1 MDLKRTVKF
10 EADRD
15 PEFARWVSHTV
26 GGERIRHCLQCGLC
40 SGKCPLSLYMD
51 YTPRRLMH
59 LSREGFKEEV
69 LGSSSIWLCTA
80 CYACM
85 VNCPK
90 KINVTHLLYALKRRA
105 IEEGRYPRRFAI
117 PVMAKQFSRWCV
129 VPGALPRVGLSYG
142 SFCARAL
149 ATAGNEQAW
158 PEVVSCRPHATEEGE
173 SSTSTGDRK
182 AAGFGCGHEKGI
194 GIMRYAY
201 YPGCSLRGTGRSYE
215 ESLLAVFRA
224 LMSSSMRLTT
234 GTAAERLPTCQW
246 TS

>member
-90 KINVTHLLYALKRRA
+90 NINVTHLLYALKRRA
-105 IEEGRYPRRFAI
+105 IEEKRYPRRFAI
-117 PVMAKQFSRWCV
+117 PIMAKQFSAMVRGSGRITESWLV
-129 VPGALPRVGLSYG
+129 LRVFLRTSLWRLLGMSRLGLKL
-142 SFCARAL
+142 FL
-149 ATAGNEQAW
+149 
-158 PEVVSCRPHATEEGE
+158 
-173 SSTSTGDRK
+173 
-182 AAGFGCGHEKGI
+182 
-194 GIMRYAY
+194 
-201 YPGCSLRGTGRSYE
+201 TGRMPLKRE
-215 ESLLAVFRA
+215 KVQRQPEIEKLLDSV
-224 LMSSSMRLTT
+224 
-234 GTAAERLPTCQW
+234 AATRKELGL
-246 TS
+246 

>member
-15 PEFARWVSHTV
+15 LAFAGWVSQTV

-69 LGSSSIWLCTA
+69 LGSTSIWLCTA

-85 VNCPK
+85 VECPK
-90 KINVTHLLYALKRRA
+90 KINITHLLYALKRRA

-117 PVMAKQFSRWCV
+117 PIMARQFSQMVRGSGRITESWLIV
-129 VPGALPRVGLSYG
+129 QVFLRSAIWRLLGMSRLGLKLLRAGRMPLKRERIQRRAEISALLDSVAATRKEL
-142 SFCARAL
+142 AL
-149 ATAGNEQAW
+149 
-158 PEVVSCRPHATEEGE
+158 
-173 SSTSTGDRK
+173 
-182 AAGFGCGHEKGI
+182 
-194 GIMRYAY
+194 
-201 YPGCSLRGTGRSYE
+201 
-215 ESLLAVFRA
+215 
-224 LMSSSMRLTT
+224 
-234 GTAAERLPTCQW
+234 
-246 TS
+246 